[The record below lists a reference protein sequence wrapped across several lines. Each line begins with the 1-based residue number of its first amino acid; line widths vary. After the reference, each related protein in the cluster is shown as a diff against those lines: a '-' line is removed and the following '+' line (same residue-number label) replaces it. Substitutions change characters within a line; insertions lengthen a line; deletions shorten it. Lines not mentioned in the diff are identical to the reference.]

1 MMQDDA
7 RNNMKKKRGS
17 VTVPFLSYRNDKSF
31 TDSISRLM
39 TVHASLCDIV
49 MLINAAYGV
58 VALMI
63 TITCLIHLIIT
74 PYFLIMEADGR
85 REPLFL
91 AVQGLWCI
99 FHIWRLLMIVQPTY
113 ATTTQGKKTA
123 VLVSQLLS
131 MSPDKENRK
140 QLEMFSLQLLHRPLE
155 FSACGLFTLDRT
167 LITSIA
173 GAVTTYLVIL
183 IQFQKEDDTKG
194 SFDNILKNATQM
206 LKRSYNAS

>member
-1 MMQDDA
+1 MSGLPKDEESFWHD
-7 RNNMKKKRGS
+7 G
-17 VTVPFLSYRNDKSF
+17 KSF
-31 TDSISRLM
+31 TDISQLM
-39 TVHASLCDIV
+39 TVHASLCDTV
-49 MLINAAYGV
+49 MLINTAYGV

-99 FHIWRLLMIVQPTY
+99 FHIWRLFMIVQPTY
-113 ATTTQGKKTA
+113 AATTQGKKTT
-123 VLVSQLLS
+123 VLISQLLS
-131 MSPDKENRK
+131 ISCDKESRK
-140 QLEMFSLQLLHRPLE
+140 QLEIFSLQLLHRPLE

-167 LITSIA
+167 LVTSIA

-183 IQFQKEDDTKG
+183 IQFQKEDDTKDN
-194 SFDNILKNATQM
+194 FDYILKNATQM
-206 LKRSYNAS
+206 LKNALMLHNFSAGR